1 VRCWERVARD
11 PHGRDTLWLAHL
23 GRGVA
28 LGSRVGAD
36 NWPPD
41 PLADWWGL
49 ADGGDRLVQPY
60 AWVAWRAPA
69 GAGAF
74 GTGAGR
80 VRALLAA
87 RRWRVWDFIGSLL
100 EPG

>member
-1 VRCWERVARD
+1 MRCWERVARD
-11 PHGRDTLWLAHL
+11 PSGRDTLRLAHL

-28 LGSRVGAD
+28 LGSHLGAD

-41 PLADWWGL
+41 LLDDWWGL
-49 ADGGDRLVQPY
+49 ADGGDRLVQPH
-60 AWVAWRAPA
+60 AWVVRAAPT

-74 GTGAGR
+74 EAGAGH

-87 RRWRVWDFIGSLL
+87 RR
-100 EPG
+100 